1 MTQSR
6 FSPYLL
12 LLPSALVIF
21 GFVLY
26 PVGFAV
32 RLSLFR
38 SRGLGG
44 ELDFVGLDNYI
55 ALFADPLFR
64 QILVQTVVWTILV
77 VGMTMLVAMAIALFL
92 NTRFTGRRVV
102 RAIVIIP
109 WGTSLA
115 LSAVMWRW
123 VFEPSIGMVNEILR
137 GLGIIEGNIGWFGHP
152 LLAFGIVVLVG
163 VWVSVPFST
172 LGILAGLQAIP
183 SSIREAAQLDGAQG
197 TSMVRHI
204 TLPMIR
210 PVIGVI
216 LILNLIA
223 VFNSFP
229 IIWILTRGGPL
240 NSTDI
245 IVTFLYKN
253 AFTFL
258 DFGLASAM
266 AIIVFLIL
274 MIVSMSYIRLIGV
287 RH

>member
-1 MTQSR
+1 MNLSR

-12 LLPSALVIF
+12 LLPSALIIF
-21 GFVLY
+21 GLVLY
-26 PVGFAV
+26 PVGYAV

-44 ELDFVGLDNYI
+44 QLDFVGIGNYT

-64 QILVQTVVWTILV
+64 QILLQTLIWTVLV
-77 VGMTMLVAMAIALFL
+77 VGLTMLTAMAIALFL
-92 NTRFTGRRVV
+92 NVRFSGRRMV

-137 GLGIIEGNIGWFGHP
+137 GIGVIEGNIGWFGSP
-152 LLAFGIVVLVG
+152 LLAFGVVVLVG

-183 SSIREAAQLDGAQG
+183 TSVREAAQLDGAQG
-197 TSMVRHI
+197 FSMARHV

-210 PVIGVI
+210 PVISVI

-240 NSTDI
+240 NATDI

-266 AIIVFLIL
+266 AIIVFFIL
-274 MIVSMSYIRLIGV
+274 MLVSFGYIRLIGV
-287 RH
+287 RR